1 MRYSVFGYKKVH
13 CHNRSIDFKPRDYNA
28 LMGSA
33 VMHKTLHSS
42 SEESNNSTVSITNTI
57 F

>member
-42 SEESNNSTVSITNTI
+42 SEESNNSTVSITI